1 MLAEN
6 ITELIGNT
14 PLLRLG
20 NGNIYAKLEYFNPLH
35 SVKDRAALYMIE
47 GAEKRGELKPGGTV
61 VEATSGNTGIGL
73 TYIAL
78 QKGYNAV
85 LVMPENM
92 SDERKKL
99 LRHLGAEVVL
109 TPKSEGM
116 AGAHA
121 KADEIARKRERGAFV
136 PDQFANPDNARAHE
150 ETTAQEII
158 KDLGDTAPDYLV
170 LTFGSGGTLSGLG
183 RALKKVY
190 PALKVVAVEPEE
202 SPLLSRG
209 YAGAHGI
216 QGIGANFLPALLDK
230 DVIDETVCVKSA
242 DAIAAATRAA
252 KEYGTLIGISS
263 GAALVASELV
273 SARNSEAVVV
283 TLFPDTGERYL
294 SVWDS

>member
-35 SVKDRAALYMIE
+35 SVKDRAALYMIA

-92 SDERKKL
+92 SEERKKL

-109 TPKSEGM
+109 TPKEEGM
-116 AGAHA
+116 SGAHA
-121 KADEIARKRERGAFV
+121 KADEIARERGAFV
-136 PDQFANPDNARAHE
+136 PDQFANPDNALAHE
-150 ETTAQEII
+150 ETTAKEII
-158 KDLGDTAPDYLV
+158 SDLGDIRPDYLV
-170 LTFGSGGTLSGLG
+170 LTFGSGGTLTGLG

-190 PALKVVAVEPEE
+190 PQLKVVAVEPEE

-216 QGIGANFLPALLDK
+216 QGIGANFIPALLDK
-230 DVIDETVCVKSA
+230 EVIDETVCVKSA
-242 DAIAAATRAA
+242 DAIAAATRAT

-263 GAALVASELV
+263 GAALVASELIA
-273 SARNSEAVVV
+273 ARDPSAVVV

-294 SVWDS
+294 SVWES

>member
-1 MLAEN
+1 MLKNN

-20 NGNIYAKLEYFNPLH
+20 KGNIYAKLEYFNPLH

-47 GAEKRGELKPGGTV
+47 GAEKRGELKAGGTV

-99 LRHLGAEVVL
+99 LRHLGAEVIL
-109 TPKSEGM
+109 TPKEKGM

-121 KADEIARKRERGAFV
+121 KADEIARERGAFV
-136 PDQFANPDNARAHE
+136 PDQFSNPDNALAHE
-150 ETTAQEII
+150 ETTAKEII
-158 KDLGDTAPDYLV
+158 ADLNGIEPDYLV
-170 LTFGSGGTLSGLG
+170 LTFGSGGTLTGLG

-190 PALKVVAVEPEE
+190 PELRVVAVEPEE
-202 SPLLSRG
+202 SPLLSLG

-216 QGIGANFLPALLDK
+216 QGIGANFIPALLDK

-242 DAIAAATRAA
+242 DAIAAAARAA

-263 GAALVASELV
+263 GAALVASELIA
-273 SARNSEAVVV
+273 ARDPAAVVV

>member
-109 TPKSEGM
+109 TPKEEGM

-121 KADEIARKRERGAFV
+121 KADEIACERGAFV
-136 PDQFANPDNARAHE
+136 PDQFSNPDNALAHE
-150 ETTAQEII
+150 ETTAKEII
-158 KDLGDTAPDYLV
+158 ADLGEIKPDYLV

-216 QGIGANFLPALLDK
+216 QGIGANFIPALLDK

-242 DAIAAATRAA
+242 DAIAAAARAA

-263 GAALVASELV
+263 GAALVASELIA
-273 SARNSEAVVV
+273 ARDPAAVVV

>member
-1 MLAEN
+1 MLAKN
-6 ITELIGNT
+6 ITDLIGNT
-14 PLLRLG
+14 PLLKLG
-20 NGNIYAKLEYFNPLH
+20 SGNIYAKLEYFNPLH

-47 GAEKRGELKPGGTV
+47 GAEKRGELKAGGTV

-121 KADEIARKRERGAFV
+121 KADEIARERGAFV
-136 PDQFANPDNARAHE
+136 PDQFANPDNALAHE
-150 ETTAQEII
+150 ETTAKEII
-158 KDLGDTAPDYLV
+158 ADLGEIKPDYLV

-216 QGIGANFLPALLDK
+216 QGIGANFIPALLDK

-242 DAIAAATRAA
+242 DAIAAAARAA

-273 SARNSEAVVV
+273 SARDPAAVVV

>member
-1 MLAEN
+1 MLAKN

-47 GAEKRGELKPGGTV
+47 GAEKRGELEAGGTV

-78 QKGYNAV
+78 QKGYKPV

-109 TPKSEGM
+109 TPKEEGM

-121 KADEIARKRERGAFV
+121 KADEIARERGAFV

-150 ETTAQEII
+150 ETTAKEII
-158 KDLGDTAPDYLV
+158 SDLGDIKPDYLV
-170 LTFGSGGTLSGLG
+170 LTFGSGGTLTGLG

-190 PALKVVAVEPEE
+190 PELKVVAVEPEE

-216 QGIGANFLPALLDK
+216 QGIGANFIPDLLDK
-230 DVIDETVCVKSA
+230 EVIDETVCVKSA
-242 DAIAAATRAA
+242 DAIVGATRAA

-273 SARNSEAVVV
+273 AARNSEAVVV

-294 SVWDS
+294 SVWES

>member
-1 MLAEN
+1 MLAKN
-6 ITELIGNT
+6 ITDLIGNT
-14 PLLRLG
+14 PLLKLG
-20 NGNIYAKLEYFNPLH
+20 SGNIYAKLEYFNPLH

-47 GAEKRGELKPGGTV
+47 GAEKRGELKAGGTV

-109 TPKSEGM
+109 TPKEEGM

-121 KADEIARKRERGAFV
+121 KADEIARERGAFV

-150 ETTAQEII
+150 ETTAKEII
-158 KDLGDTAPDYLV
+158 SDLGDIKPDYLV
-170 LTFGSGGTLSGLG
+170 LTFGSGGTLTGLG

-216 QGIGANFLPALLDK
+216 QGIGANFIPDLLDK
-230 DVIDETVCVKSA
+230 EVIDETVCVKSA
-242 DAIAAATRAA
+242 DAIVGATRAA

-273 SARNSEAVVV
+273 AARNSEAVVV

>member
-1 MLAEN
+1 MLKNN

-47 GAEKRGELKPGGTV
+47 GAEKRGELKAGGTV

-109 TPKSEGM
+109 TPKEEGM

-121 KADEIARKRERGAFV
+121 KADEIARERGAFV
-136 PDQFANPDNARAHE
+136 PDQFSNPDNALAHE
-150 ETTAQEII
+150 ETTAKEII
-158 KDLGDTAPDYLV
+158 SDLGDIRPDYLV

-190 PALKVVAVEPEE
+190 PQLKVVAVEPEE

-216 QGIGANFLPALLDK
+216 QGIGANFIPALLDK

-242 DAIAAATRAA
+242 DAIRAAARAA

-273 SARNSEAVVV
+273 SARDPAAVVV

-294 SVWDS
+294 SVWES

>member
-1 MLAEN
+1 MLKNN

-20 NGNIYAKLEYFNPLH
+20 KGNIYAKLEYFNPLH

-47 GAEKRGELKPGGTV
+47 GAEKRGELKAGGTV

-109 TPKSEGM
+109 TPKEEGM

-121 KADEIARKRERGAFV
+121 KADEIARERGAFV

-150 ETTAQEII
+150 ETTAKEII
-158 KDLGDTAPDYLV
+158 ADLGDTAPDYLV

-242 DAIAAATRAA
+242 DAIAAAARAA

-263 GAALVASELV
+263 GAALVASELIA
-273 SARNSEAVVV
+273 ARDPSAVVV

-294 SVWDS
+294 SVWES

>member
-1 MLAEN
+1 MLKNN

-20 NGNIYAKLEYFNPLH
+20 KGNIYAKLEYFNPLH

-47 GAEKRGELKPGGTV
+47 GAEKRGELKAGGTV

-92 SDERKKL
+92 SEERKKL

-109 TPKSEGM
+109 TPKEEGM

-121 KADEIARKRERGAFV
+121 KADEIARERGAFV
-136 PDQFANPDNARAHE
+136 PDQFANPDNALAHE
-150 ETTAQEII
+150 ETTAKEII
-158 KDLGDTAPDYLV
+158 SDLGDIRPDYLV
-170 LTFGSGGTLSGLG
+170 LTFGSGGTLTGLG

-190 PALKVVAVEPEE
+190 PELRVVAVEPEE

-216 QGIGANFLPALLDK
+216 QGIGANFIPALLDK

-242 DAIAAATRAA
+242 DAIVGATRAA

-273 SARNSEAVVV
+273 AARDPEAVVL

>member
-1 MLAEN
+1 MLKNN

-47 GAEKRGELKPGGTV
+47 GAEKRGELKAGGTV

-92 SDERKKL
+92 SEERKKL

-109 TPKSEGM
+109 TPKEEGM

-121 KADEIARKRERGAFV
+121 KADEIARERGAFV
-136 PDQFANPDNARAHE
+136 PDQFANPDNALAHE
-150 ETTAQEII
+150 ETTAKEII
-158 KDLGDTAPDYLV
+158 ADLGETKPDYLV

-183 RALKKVY
+183 RALKRVY

-216 QGIGANFLPALLDK
+216 QGIGANFIPALLDK

-242 DAIAAATRAA
+242 DAIVGATRAA

-273 SARNSEAVVV
+273 SARDPEAVVL

>member
-1 MLAEN
+1 MLKNN

-47 GAEKRGELKPGGTV
+47 GAEKRGELKAGGTV

-92 SDERKKL
+92 SEERKKL

-109 TPKSEGM
+109 TPKEEGM

-121 KADEIARKRERGAFV
+121 KADEIARERGAFV
-136 PDQFANPDNARAHE
+136 PDQFANPDNALAHE
-150 ETTAQEII
+150 ETTAKEII
-158 KDLGDTAPDYLV
+158 ADLGETKPDYLV

-190 PALKVVAVEPEE
+190 PQLKVVAVEPEE

-216 QGIGANFLPALLDK
+216 QGIGANFIPALLDK

-242 DAIAAATRAA
+242 DAIVGATRAA

-273 SARNSEAVVV
+273 SARDPAAVVV

>member
-14 PLLRLG
+14 PLLRLR

-35 SVKDRAALYMIE
+35 SVKDRAALYMIK
-47 GAEKRGELKPGGTV
+47 GAEKRGKLKAGGTV

-109 TPKSEGM
+109 TPKEEGM

-121 KADEIARKRERGAFV
+121 KADEIARERGAFV
-136 PDQFANPDNARAHE
+136 PDQFSNPDNARAHE

-209 YAGAHGI
+209 YAGSHGI
-216 QGIGANFLPALLDK
+216 QGIGANFIPALLDK
-230 DVIDETVCVKSA
+230 EVIDETVCVKSA

-273 SARNSEAVVV
+273 SARDPAAVVV

-294 SVWDS
+294 SVQR

>member
-1 MLAEN
+1 MLKNN

-47 GAEKRGELKPGGTV
+47 GAEKRGELEAGGTV

-78 QKGYNAV
+78 QKGYKPV

-109 TPKSEGM
+109 TPKEEGM

-121 KADEIARKRERGAFV
+121 KADEIARERGAFV

-150 ETTAQEII
+150 ETTAKEII
-158 KDLGDTAPDYLV
+158 SDLGDIKPDYLV
-170 LTFGSGGTLSGLG
+170 LTFGSGGTLTGLG

-190 PALKVVAVEPEE
+190 PELKVVAVEPEE

-216 QGIGANFLPALLDK
+216 QEIGANFIPALLDK
-230 DVIDETVCVKSA
+230 EVIDETVCVKSA
-242 DAIAAATRAA
+242 DAIVGATRAA

-273 SARNSEAVVV
+273 SARDPEAVVV

>member
-14 PLLRLG
+14 PLLRLR

-35 SVKDRAALYMIE
+35 SVKDRAALYMIK
-47 GAEKRGELKPGGTV
+47 GAEKRGKLKAGGTV

-109 TPKSEGM
+109 TPKEEGM

-121 KADEIARKRERGAFV
+121 KADEIARERGAFV
-136 PDQFANPDNARAHE
+136 PDQFSNPDNARAHE

-273 SARNSEAVVV
+273 SARDPAAVVV

>member
-1 MLAEN
+1 
-6 ITELIGNT
+6 
-14 PLLRLG
+14 
-20 NGNIYAKLEYFNPLH
+20 
-35 SVKDRAALYMIE
+35 MIE
-47 GAEKRGELKPGGTV
+47 GAEKRGELKAGGTV

-92 SDERKKL
+92 SEERKKL

-109 TPKSEGM
+109 TPKEEGM

-121 KADEIARKRERGAFV
+121 KADEIARERGAFV

-150 ETTAQEII
+150 ETTAKEII
-158 KDLGDTAPDYLV
+158 ADLGETKPDYLV

-190 PALKVVAVEPEE
+190 PQLKVVAVEPEE

-216 QGIGANFLPALLDK
+216 QGIGANFIPALLDK
-230 DVIDETVCVKSA
+230 EVIDETVCVKSA
-242 DAIAAATRAA
+242 DAIVGATRAA

-273 SARNSEAVVV
+273 SARDPAAVVV

>member
-1 MLAEN
+1 MLAKN

-35 SVKDRAALYMIE
+35 SVKDRAALFMIE
-47 GAEKRGELKPGGTV
+47 GAEKRGELEAGGTV

-78 QKGYNAV
+78 QKGYKAV

-109 TPKSEGM
+109 TPKEEGM

-121 KADEIARKRERGAFV
+121 KADEIARERGAFV
-136 PDQFANPDNARAHE
+136 PDQFSNPDNALAHE
-150 ETTAQEII
+150 ETTAKEII
-158 KDLGDTAPDYLV
+158 ADLNGIEPDYLV

-216 QGIGANFLPALLDK
+216 QGIGANFIPALLDK
-230 DVIDETVCVKSA
+230 EVIDETVCVKSA

-263 GAALVASELV
+263 GAALVASELIA
-273 SARNSEAVVV
+273 ARDPAAVVV

>member
-47 GAEKRGELKPGGTV
+47 GAEKRGELKAGGTV

-99 LRHLGAEVVL
+99 LRHLGAEVIL
-109 TPKSEGM
+109 TPKEKGM

-121 KADEIARKRERGAFV
+121 KADEIARERGAFV
-136 PDQFANPDNARAHE
+136 PDQFSNPDNARAHE

-263 GAALVASELV
+263 GAALVASELI
-273 SARNSEAVVV
+273 ATRDPAAVVV

>member
-1 MLAEN
+1 MLAKN
-6 ITELIGNT
+6 ITELIGKT
-14 PLLRLG
+14 PLLKLG
-20 NGNIYAKLEYFNPLH
+20 SGNIYAKLEYFNPLH
-35 SVKDRAALYMIE
+35 SVKDRAALFMIE
-47 GAEKRGELKPGGTV
+47 GAEKRGELKAGGIV

-109 TPKSEGM
+109 TPKEEGM

-121 KADEIARKRERGAFV
+121 KADEIARERGAFV
-136 PDQFANPDNARAHE
+136 PDQFSNPDNARAHE

-216 QGIGANFLPALLDK
+216 QGIGANFIPALLDK
-230 DVIDETVCVKSA
+230 EVIDETVCVKSA
-242 DAIAAATRAA
+242 DAIARAARAA
-252 KEYGTLIGISS
+252 KEYGTLVGISS

-273 SARNSEAVVV
+273 SARDPEAVVV

>member
-1 MLAEN
+1 MLAKN
-6 ITELIGNT
+6 ITDLIGNT

-47 GAEKRGELKPGGTV
+47 GAEKRGELKAGGTV

-92 SDERKKL
+92 SEERKKL

-109 TPKSEGM
+109 TPKEEGM

-121 KADEIARKRERGAFV
+121 KADEIARERGAFV
-136 PDQFANPDNARAHE
+136 PDQFANPDNALAHE
-150 ETTAQEII
+150 ETTAKEII
-158 KDLGDTAPDYLV
+158 SDLGDIRPDYLV
-170 LTFGSGGTLSGLG
+170 LTFGSGGTLTGLG

-190 PALKVVAVEPEE
+190 PELRVVAVEPEE

-216 QGIGANFLPALLDK
+216 QGIGANFIPALLDK
-230 DVIDETVCVKSA
+230 EVIDETVCVKSA
-242 DAIAAATRAA
+242 DAIVGATRAA

-273 SARNSEAVVV
+273 SARDPAAVVV